1 MSRTIGQIENGTG
14 VFVKEFDNWV
24 EYIVMNKD
32 SQGAELMRKFT
43 PGSRR
48 MNPTNTT
55 IYSICEMDTYLL
67 NDTDGFL
74 ARFDPATK
82 AALVNRSISTF
93 VHGDTECS
101 YIDRSIYLPSQ
112 GNFFGGNA
120 ALYPEKNWLWALM
133 KYYDT
138 ADPNTARIGRTEQ
151 GAAVNCWLRSPY
163 SDPYFCNV
171 HNYGT
176 SSSYGASVAYGFRP
190 VLNVSIDTIVSDE
203 GSELI
208 YLLPEQD
215 YREVYFHGLMLET
228 DVAVRQAAAVYNTKD
243 LYDVKV
249 ELCNNY
255 GDAEPV
261 WVDATSQR
269 PITFENQSKTTEK
282 WMIGVRCYGK
292 SAVHG
297 YFEEPRIKLEVA

>member
-1 MSRTIGQIENGTG
+1 MSRTIGQIEEGTG
-14 VFVKEFDNWV
+14 VYVKEFDTWV
-24 EYIVMNKD
+24 EYIVMHKD
-32 SQGAELMRKFT
+32 SQGAELMRKFS
-43 PGSRR
+43 PGNRR

-55 IYSICEMDTYLL
+55 VYDGCEMDAYLL

-74 ARFDPATK
+74 ARFDSATK

-120 ALYPEKNWLWALM
+120 ALYPEKNWVWVLM
-133 KYYDT
+133 KYYNT

-151 GAAVNCWLRSPY
+151 GTAVYCWLRSPG
-163 SDPYFCNV
+163 SDAYF
-171 HNYGT
+171 YGVGIGGA
-176 SSSYGASVAYGFRP
+176 SGSYGASSAGGFRP

-228 DVAVRQAAAVYNTKD
+228 DVAVRQAAVIYNTKD

-261 WVDATSQR
+261 WVDATSQQ
-269 PITFENQSKTTEK
+269 PIKFENQSKTTEK

>member
-1 MSRTIGQIENGTG
+1 MSRTIGQIEEGTG
-14 VFVKEFDNWV
+14 VYVKEFDTWV
-24 EYIVMNKD
+24 EYIVIHKD
-32 SQGAELMRKFT
+32 SQGAELMRKFS

-55 IYSICEMDTYLL
+55 VYDGCEMDTYLL

-74 ARFDPATK
+74 ARFDSATK

-120 ALYPEKNWLWALM
+120 ALYPEKNWVWVLM
-133 KYYDT
+133 KHYNT
-138 ADPNTARIGRTEQ
+138 ADPNTARILRTEQ
-151 GAAVNCWLRSPY
+151 GTAVVCWGRSPG
-163 SDPYFCNV
+163 SDTNFYNV
-171 HNYGT
+171 NVN
-176 SSSYGASVAYGFRP
+176 GASGDYNASHAYGFRP

-228 DVAVRQAAAVYNTKD
+228 DVAVRQAAVIYNTKD

-261 WVDATSQR
+261 WVDATSQQ
-269 PITFENQSKTTEK
+269 PIKFENQSKTTEK